1 MTNTIVLRS
10 LLSPCSLLAA
20 LLWTAGLAHADEV
33 LLANGDRLTGQIMKM
48 EDGILSLQTTYGG
61 EIKIAWGEVQALKA
75 VKPITLK
82 VPGKSNGLVSDFL
95 IGGYDFIEVTDLSPD
110 NPVPLADI
118 KGINIGFT
126 QYRGNFTL
134 GGNST
139 SGNTSTKAVNG
150 AARLTVRADR
160 HRLFLEAKYNYGEA
174 EGRLTARNSMAQA
187 KYDYFITKKVFL
199 DAFGLWEKDT
209 FQNLQF
215 RNTLGAGIG
224 YQFFDTDRTSLSA
237 STGPGYVNEHYTT
250 IPQTQTASA
259 RWGVRFEH
267 KLITDR
273 LTIFH
278 KHDGFYDL
286 GHGNGMRINA
296 DTGLRVFV
304 YKDFYFNLE
313 YDLRLNTQPA
323 PGRQKLDEA
332 FIFGI
337 GYQLK

>member
-1 MTNTIVLRS
+1 MSTTVGRIVC
-10 LLSPCSLLAA
+10 LLGCCVGA
-20 LLWTAGLAHADEV
+20 LWWTCARADEV
-33 LLANGDRLTGQIMKM
+33 LLSNGDRLSGQIMKM
-48 EDGILSLQTTYGG
+48 EDDVLTLRTNYGG
-61 EIKIAWGEVQALKA
+61 EIKITWGEVRNLKSD
-75 VKPITLK
+75 KPITLK
-82 VPGKSNGLVSDFL
+82 VPGKSNGIVSDFL
-95 IGGYDFIEVTDLSPD
+95 IGGYDFIEVNDLSPD
-110 NPVPLADI
+110 NPVPLANI
-118 KGINIGFT
+118 RGINIGYV
-126 QYRGNFTL
+126 QYQGNFTL

-160 HRLFLEAKYNYGEA
+160 HRLFVEAKYNYGDA
-174 EGRLTARNSMAQA
+174 DGRLTARNSMAQA
-187 KYDYFITKKVFL
+187 KYDYFISKKVFL

-224 YQFFDTDRTSLSA
+224 YQFFDTGLTSLST
-237 STGPGYVNEHYTT
+237 SVGLGYVSEHFTT
-250 IPQTQTASA
+250 TPQTQTPSS
-259 RWGVRFEH
+259 RWGVRFQH
-267 KLITDR
+267 KLIPDR

-286 GHGNGMRINA
+286 SHGNGMRINA

-337 GYQLK
+337 GYELK

>member
-1 MTNTIVLRS
+1 MSTIVGRILCW
-10 LLSPCSLLAA
+10 LGCLPVA
-20 LLWTAGLAHADEV
+20 LLLVFEVAHADEV
-33 LLANGDRLTGQIMKM
+33 LLSNGDRLTGKLSKM
-48 EDGILSLQTTYGG
+48 EDGFLWLQTSYGG
-61 EIKIAWGEVQALKA
+61 EIKITWSEVRSLKSDT
-75 VKPITLK
+75 PFTLK
-82 VPGKSNGLVSDFL
+82 VPGKSNGIVSDFL
-95 IGGYDFIEVTDLSPD
+95 IGGYDFLEVTTLSPD
-110 NPVPLADI
+110 NPVPLAEV
-118 KGINIGFT
+118 KGINIGFV
-126 QYRGNFTL
+126 QHQGNFTL

-150 AARLTVRADR
+150 AARLMFRADR

-224 YQFFDTDRTSLSA
+224 YQFFDTGRTSLSS
-237 STGPGYVNEHYTT
+237 STGLGYVNEHYTT

-267 KLITDR
+267 KLLPDR

-278 KHDGFYDL
+278 RHDGFYDL
-286 GHGNGMRINA
+286 QHGNGMRINA

-332 FIFGI
+332 FIFGV
-337 GYQLK
+337 GYELK

>member
-1 MTNTIVLRS
+1 MSTIVGRILC
-10 LLSPCSLLAA
+10 LLGLFFMALSWACEAA
-20 LLWTAGLAHADEV
+20 RADEV
-33 LLANGDRLTGQIMKM
+33 LLSNGDRLSGEILKM
-48 EDGILSLQTTYGG
+48 EDGILSLRTDYGG
-61 EIKIAWGEVQALKA
+61 EIKINWGQVRSLKSD
-75 VKPITLK
+75 KPMTLK
-82 VPGKSNGLVSDFL
+82 MPGKSNGIVSDFL
-95 IGGYDFIEVTDLSPD
+95 IGGYDFIEVHDLSSD

-118 KGINIGFT
+118 RGINIGYV
-126 QYRGNFTL
+126 QYQGNFTL

-160 HRLFLEAKYNYGEA
+160 HRLFVEAKYNYGEA
-174 EGRLTARNSMAQA
+174 EGGLTARNSMAQT
-187 KYDYFITKKVFL
+187 KYDYFISKKVFL

-224 YQFFDTDRTSLSA
+224 YQFFDTGRTSLSG
-237 STGPGYVNEHYTT
+237 SPGLGYVNEHYTT
-250 IPQTQTASA
+250 VPQTQTASA
-259 RWGVRFEH
+259 KWGVRFEH
-267 KLITDR
+267 KLFPDR
-273 LTIFH
+273 LSIFH

-286 GHGNGMRINA
+286 AHGNGMRINA
-296 DTGLRVFV
+296 DTGVRVFV

-337 GYQLK
+337 GYELK